1 MVTYIIR
8 FSDGKEIPLD
18 KATPH
23 QVAQAVSITKVD
35 DAPTK
40 NP

>member
-8 FSDGKEIPLD
+8 FTDGEEIPLD
-18 KATPH
+18 EATPL
-23 QVAQAVSITKVD
+23 QVAQAVSIIKVK

>member
-1 MVTYIIR
+1 MVKYIIR

-23 QVAQAVSITKVD
+23 QVAQAVSITKVKGC
-35 DAPTK
+35 PH
-40 NP
+40 